1 MCVAVS
7 LVMLVSG
14 ILIVAKHV
22 YWPLSD
28 NVSGENTYS
37 TILVF
42 NTDMIV
48 ELGKIIIMS
57 GNATRPD
64 GTSAEQ
70 WMEYL

>member
-1 MCVAVS
+1 M
-7 LVMLVSG
+7 MLACG

-22 YWPLSD
+22 YWPLPD

-42 NTDMIV
+42 NTDMVI
-48 ELGKIIIMS
+48 ELGKIIIIS

>member
-1 MCVAVS
+1 
-7 LVMLVSG
+7 MLTS
-14 ILIVAKHV
+14 AKQV

-28 NVSGENTYS
+28 KFSGENTYS
-37 TILVF
+37 TTLVF
-42 NTDMIV
+42 SKDMIV
-48 ELGKIIIMS
+48 ELGKIIVMS

>member
-1 MCVAVS
+1 MCVAVR
-7 LVMLVSG
+7 LVMLASG

-22 YWPLSD
+22 YGPLSD
-28 NVSGENTYS
+28 NVSEENTYS

-42 NTDMIV
+42 NTDMVV
-48 ELGKIIIMS
+48 ELGKIIVMS
-57 GNATRPD
+57 GNVTRPD